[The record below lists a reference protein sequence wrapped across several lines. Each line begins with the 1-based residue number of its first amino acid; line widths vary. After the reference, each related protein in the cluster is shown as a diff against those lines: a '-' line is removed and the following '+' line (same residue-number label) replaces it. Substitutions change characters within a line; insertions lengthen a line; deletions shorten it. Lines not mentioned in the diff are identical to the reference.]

1 MAALV
6 VIIGQNWQLPVSLR
20 FEASEGVGMMSERGL
35 VAEGTHDEPIV
46 ALEDF
51 TLPPGA
57 FDNPDAATDED
68 EAAQQDLVGERGEAS
83 DEADDAG
90 DEANAASEPSE
101 ESGDED
107 SSEGA
112 DEGTAD
118 APLDEAELARREAE
132 EALRQAEAR
141 RRRRQRER
149 LEARQEE
156 ARQALAQ
163 EQAQNEAAAALQAAL
178 EAAENPDASSA
189 SESDTS
195 ADPSTLPPSQRYP
208 QGTIN
213 PVATDLGMW
222 GPEGARIVVVLR
234 NDRIRRSAQR
244 EPITRLIESFPDWRT
259 LVGSSELDPFEDI
272 DTLVIA
278 SSDPRFINRT
288 FVAAVHHLPPEE
300 VVETLS
306 SGYHDGVDWER
317 ERGGL
322 LGRPQL
328 RGGIDP
334 RVFYIPTNN
343 VFLFTRPE
351 YVRDLQRGAPSAR
364 GMEEALE
371 RYAPQTTE
379 ATEDDA
385 GPSRDEE
392 SGDALPAP
400 DSESTDPDVAGEEGS
415 EDATTATATE
425 TDSAAE
431 TGSESAED
439 GEAALASADNDA
451 APDEANGEGSA
462 LAPPPIPREAP
473 DANTP
478 QEASGE
484 RETPRARPRPVRPD
498 REPPLRDNGWLRGI
512 TELADYGGVGDE
524 GPAVMVSTGSIAS
537 FRLQG
542 YRGPQP
548 QALHASIY
556 ADRDPLVRARVLF
569 ETDQQA
575 ARFVAS
581 WRDIIRSNRASLMVT
596 GLYGTLEGATVEQDM
611 NEANITFS
619 IPGSTLRRL
628 SVTVSQMMRTR
639 GAPTPE

>member
-1 MAALV
+1 MAALI

-20 FEASEGVGMMSERGL
+20 FEASEGVGMLSERGL
-35 VAEGTHDEPIV
+35 VAEGTRNEPFV

-51 TLPPGA
+51 ALPPGA

-68 EAAQQDLVGERGEAS
+68 DAAQQDLVGESGETTEGAESAPPEESTEPEQS
-83 DEADDAG
+83 DE
-90 DEANAASEPSE
+90 SSE
-101 ESGDED
+101 ESA
-107 SSEGA
+107 SEGA
-112 DEGTAD
+112 DEAAED
-118 APLDEAELARREAE
+118 APVDEAELARLEAE

-149 LEARQEE
+149 LEARQED

-178 EAAENPDASSA
+178 EAAQNPEASSGT
-189 SESDTS
+189 SSDTDAD
-195 ADPSTLPPSQRYP
+195 ADPSSLPPSQRYP

-234 NDRIRRSAQR
+234 NDRIRSSVQR

-259 LVGSSELDPFEDI
+259 LVGSYELDPFEDI

-306 SGYHDGVDWER
+306 SGYHDGVNWER

-322 LGRPQL
+322 LGRPAL

-351 YVRDLQRGAPSAR
+351 YIRDLQRGAPSAR

-371 RYAPQTTE
+371 RYAPQ
-379 ATEDDA
+379 ADDSVEDDA
-385 GPSRDEE
+385 NNATDEE
-392 SGDALPAP
+392 PGGAAPAD
-400 DSESTDPDVAGEEGS
+400 DSERTEADAGQPAADTS
-415 EDATTATATE
+415 TE
-425 TDSAAE
+425 TDGPEQSAANA
-431 TGSESAED
+431 GAD
-439 GEAALASADNDA
+439 GEGTDPATQADADTPA
-451 APDEANGEGSA
+451 VADEASDEGTA

-473 DANTP
+473 DANAR
-478 QEASGE
+478 QEAAGE
-484 RETPRARPRPVRPD
+484 PEPPRARPRPVRPD
-498 REPPLRDNGWLRGI
+498 REPPVRDDGWLRGI

-569 ETDQQA
+569 DTDREA

-611 NEANITFS
+611 NEANVTFS

-628 SVTVSQMMRTR
+628 SITVSQMMQTR
-639 GAPTPE
+639 GAPTPQ